1 VPVQLRLRYEAPRGQ
16 PMSESSDDPEA
27 APVPDAVSF
36 GEAAR
41 VWLRIGLLSFGGP
54 AGQIAL
60 MHEELVKKRRW
71 VDEARFLHALS
82 YCTLLPGPEAQ
93 QLATYLGWLMHRTPG
108 GLAAGTLFV
117 LPGALVVLALS
128 LSYATLRD
136 VAWVAGVFHGLGA
149 VVLAIVIDALLR
161 VGKRAL
167 RTRAQAAVAGA
178 SFVGLFFFDVPFP
191 FVVAGA
197 ALVGG
202 IGSRWAPAAFPGA
215 SHGEGRAG
223 TPSLLD
229 RMEARGE
236 LAHAAPSVGRAAR
249 VLAVSLVLW
258 ALPFALSAAL
268 AGPRSV
274 YLEEATFFS
283 QVAMV
288 TFGGAYAVLSYVA
301 QRAVE
306 GYGWLSA
313 GEMVQG
319 LGLAETT
326 PGPLILVVQFV
337 GFLGAYHDPGT
348 LPPWL
353 AGTLGA
359 LVTLWV
365 TFVPC
370 FLWIFLGAPFVEAL
384 RRNAMLSAALGAIT
398 ASVVGVI
405 LNLSVWFSLHVL
417 FRVIEPRTL
426 GPARLLVPD
435 LGSLDAAAAAIAA
448 TGALCLFAGKLGVPR
463 TLAIGAG
470 LGLAARVAG
479 L

>member
-1 VPVQLRLRYEAPRGQ
+1 VSDEPTDTPPAP
-16 PMSESSDDPEA
+16 PIPES
-27 APVPDAVSF
+27 VSF
-36 GEAAR
+36 GEALR
-41 VWLRIGLLSFGGP
+41 VWARIGLLSFGGP

-60 MHEELVKKRRW
+60 MHDELVKKRRW

-108 GLAAGTLFV
+108 GLAAGTLFI

-128 LSYATLRD
+128 ITYATLRD
-136 VAWVAGVFHGLGA
+136 VTWVAGLFDGLEA
-149 VVLAIVIDALLR
+149 VVLAIVIEALVR

-167 RTRAQAAVAGA
+167 RTRAHAAVAVA
-178 SFVGLFFFDVPFP
+178 SFASLFFFDVPFP
-191 FVVAGA
+191 FVVAAA
-197 ALVGG
+197 ALAGG
-202 IGSRWAPAAFPGA
+202 LGGRWAPEAFP
-215 SHGEGRAG
+215 AG
-223 TPSLLD
+223 THGDGKAAAPSLLD

-236 LAHAAPSVGRAAR
+236 LAHAAPSAARAAR
-249 VLAVSLVLW
+249 VLVVSLALW
-258 ALPFALSAAL
+258 ALPFLLAASV
-268 AGPRSV
+268 AGTSSV
-274 YLEEATFFS
+274 YFEEATFFS

-337 GFLGAYHDPGT
+337 GFLGAYHQPGP
-348 LPPWL
+348 LPPVV

-384 RRNAMLSAALGAIT
+384 RKNATLAAALGAIT

-405 LNLSVWFSLHVL
+405 LNLSLWFSLHVL
-417 FRVIEPRTL
+417 FRVLEPRAL
-426 GPARLLVPD
+426 GPVRVLVPD
-435 LGSLDAAAAAIAA
+435 VGSIDWVAAAIAIV
-448 TGALCLFAGKLGVPR
+448 GALCLFVAKLGVPR

-470 LGLAARVAG
+470 LGLVARLAG